1 MVQRFQSGAFVQQCF
16 AVHPLCLSL
25 KRIDYDGRLVIACTS
40 CRMMHLMT
48 PTQVVWRVAAVPL
61 GGEVETP
68 QTQPTARESLEDC
81 LRAHPVSVTIR
92 ELDVIRD
99 QVGLRCGECRRI
111 FDMQVSGFESLQKSQ
126 S

>member
-1 MVQRFQSGAFVQQCF
+1 MTQRFQSGAFVQQCF

-25 KRIDYDGRLVIACTS
+25 KRIDDQGRLVVGCTS

-48 PTQVVWRVAAVPL
+48 ADQVVGRVAAVPL
-61 GGEVETP
+61 GGELDSP
-68 QTQPTARESLEDC
+68 NAMPTAKESLESC

-99 QVGLRCGECRRI
+99 TVGLRCGECRRI
-111 FDMQVSGFESLQKSQ
+111 FDMQVSAFESLQKS
-126 S
+126 

>member
-1 MVQRFQSGAFVQQCF
+1 MTQRFQSGAFVQQCF

-25 KRIDYDGRLVIACTS
+25 KRIDDQGRLVVACTS

-48 PTQVVWRVAAVPL
+48 ADQVVGRVAAVPL
-61 GGEVETP
+61 GGEGDSP
-68 QTQPTARESLEDC
+68 NAMPTAKESLESC

-99 QVGLRCGECRRI
+99 TVGLRCGECRRI
-111 FDMQVSGFESLQKSQ
+111 FDMQVSAFESQQKA
-126 S
+126 

>member
-1 MVQRFQSGAFVQQCF
+1 MAQRFQSGAFVQQCF

-25 KRIDYDGRLVIACTS
+25 KRIDDQGRLVVACTS

-48 PTQVVWRVAAVPL
+48 ADQVVGRVAAVPL
-61 GGEVETP
+61 DGEGDGL
-68 QTQPTARESLEDC
+68 QAMPTARESLESC

-99 QVGLRCGECRRI
+99 TVGLRCGECRRM
-111 FDMQVSGFESLQKSQ
+111 FDLQVSGFESLQKA
-126 S
+126 

>member
-1 MVQRFQSGAFVQQCF
+1 MTQRFQSGAFVQQCF

-25 KRIDYDGRLVIACTS
+25 KRIDEQGRLVVACTS

-48 PTQVVWRVAAVPL
+48 ADQVVGRVAAVPL
-61 GGEVETP
+61 GGEVERP
-68 QTQPTARESLEDC
+68 KAMPTARESLEDC

-99 QVGLRCGECRRI
+99 QVGLRCGECRRM
-111 FDMQVSGFESLQKSQ
+111 FDMQVSVFESLQKT
-126 S
+126 

>member
-1 MVQRFQSGAFVQQCF
+1 MAQRFQSGAFVQQCF

-25 KRIDYDGRLVIACTS
+25 KRIDDDGRLVIACTS

-48 PTQVVWRVAAVPL
+48 ADQVVGRVAAVPL
-61 GGEVETP
+61 GGEVESP
-68 QTQPTARESLEDC
+68 KVVPTARESLEEC

-99 QVGLRCGECRRI
+99 TVGLRCGECRRI
-111 FDMQVSGFESLQKSQ
+111 FDMQVSAFESHQKS
-126 S
+126 